1 MPFSGPLSYGQI
13 SLWRDIQRLPR
24 SRWHEVNISAVW
36 ELPEGTGPA
45 AVKDALKRL
54 AHHHPSLR
62 TTYDLSD
69 PDNPVQLVHEPDSL
83 SGLNVSEEAADDIQ
97 ETARRMAAA
106 PFDLTREFGW
116 RGRVIRRSGVATHLV
131 FTHHHLAA
139 DNWSQGIL
147 REEFQ
152 KALADPGSLSDR
164 ADSYSLIT
172 MAEEQRGD
180 AFKARRTA
188 AERHWEK
195 VLAASAELPEPRST
209 STERPSHVVQGAV
222 RSTAAQ
228 TAAQQLADRLS
239 LPKASVLL
247 TAYTRAVARVCGLPS
262 VPLRLQSSNRG
273 NARWGSYVTS
283 MNQWAA
289 GCLDADPGA
298 DFGELAQAVNKAAFL
313 AYRMGIY
320 DPDSIRLI
328 KQRFPSVSVDPEPVW
343 AFNYMVRP
351 AVGVADAEESDVPVV
366 KWDQQVSAIGPKFH
380 TRFIE
385 DGSAALTI
393 WLRGRQVGEELVSEL
408 LLGIHEVLVSEAR
421 ELRNGPRTG
430 KR

>member
-24 SRWHEVNISAVW
+24 DRWHEVNISTVW
-36 ELPEGTGPA
+36 ELPEGTGAA
-45 AVKDALKRL
+45 AVKDALKAL
-54 AHHHPSLR
+54 AHRHPSLR

-69 PDNPVQLVHEPDSL
+69 PHHPVQLVHEPDSL
-83 SGLNVSEEAADDIQ
+83 SDLKVPEEAAGDVQ
-97 ETARRMAAA
+97 ETARRMAAL
-106 PFDLTREFGW
+106 PFDLTTEFGW
-116 RGRVIRRSGVATHLV
+116 RGRVLTRSGTATHLV

-152 KALADPGSLSDR
+152 KALADPGSFLGPG
-164 ADSYSLIT
+164 DSYSLIT

-180 AFKARRTA
+180 PFKARRTA

-195 VLAASAELPEPRST
+195 VLTASAEIPEQPLPT
-209 STERPSHVVQGAV
+209 SDERPFHVLQAAV

-228 TAAQQLADRLS
+228 TAAQQLAERLS
-239 LPKASVLL
+239 LPKSSVLL
-247 TAYTRAVARVCGLPS
+247 TAYTRAVAQVCGLPS
-262 VPLRLQSSNRG
+262 VPVRLQSSNRG

-289 GCLDADPGA
+289 GCLDANAGTS
-298 DFGELAQAVNKAAFL
+298 FGELAQGINKAAFL
-313 AYRMGIY
+313 AYRMGMY
-320 DPDSIRLI
+320 DPDSIGLM
-328 KQRFPSVSVDPEPVW
+328 KQRFPSAGIDPEPVW

-351 AVGVADAEESDVPVV
+351 AARAADPEESDVPVV
-366 KWDQQVSAIGPKFH
+366 KWERQVSAIGPKFH

-393 WLRGRQVGEELVSEL
+393 WLRAREVGKELVSEL

-421 ELRNGPRTG
+421 GLRNGER
-430 KR
+430 

>member
-1 MPFSGPLSYGQI
+1 MPFPGPLSFGQI
-13 SLWRDIQRLPR
+13 SLWRDIQGLPR
-24 SRWHEVNISAVW
+24 DRWHEVNISAVW
-36 ELPEGTGPA
+36 ELPEGTGAA
-45 AVKDALKRL
+45 AVKDALKAL
-54 AHHHPSLR
+54 AHRHPSLR

-69 PDNPVQLVHEPDSL
+69 PRHPVQLVHEPDSL
-83 SGLNVSEEAADDIQ
+83 PDLNVSEETAGDVR
-97 ETARRMAAA
+97 ETARRMAAQ
-106 PFDLTREFGW
+106 PFDLTAEFGW
-116 RGRVIRRSGVATHLV
+116 RGRVVTRSGTATHLV
-131 FTHHHLAA
+131 FTHHHLTA

-152 KALADPGSLSDR
+152 KALADPGAFFDR
-164 ADSYSLIT
+164 TDSYSLIT

-180 AFKARRTA
+180 AFKARRAA

-195 VLAASAELPEPRST
+195 VLAASAEIP
-209 STERPSHVVQGAV
+209 ERPRTTSAEPPCDVLQAAV

-228 TAAQQLADRLS
+228 TAAEQLADRLS

-247 TAYTRAVARVCGLPS
+247 TAYTRAVAQVCGLPS
-262 VPLRLQSSNRG
+262 VPVRLQSSNRG

-289 GCLDADPGA
+289 DCLDAGPGTGFA
-298 DFGELAQAVNKAAFL
+298 ELAQAVNKAAFL

-320 DPDSIRLI
+320 DPDSIRQI
-328 KQRFPSVSVDPEPVW
+328 KRRFPSASVDPEPVW

-351 AVGVADAEESDVPVV
+351 AVGAADPEESDVPVV
-366 KWDQQVSAIGPKFH
+366 TWEQQVSAIGPKFH

-393 WLRGRQVGEELVSEL
+393 WLRGRQVSKELVSEL

-421 ELRNGPRTG
+421 GLRHGER
-430 KR
+430 

>member
-1 MPFSGPLSYGQI
+1 MPFSGPLSFGQI

-36 ELPEGTGPA
+36 ELPEGTGVA
-45 AVKDALKRL
+45 AVKEALKAL

-69 PDNPVQLVHEPDSL
+69 PENPVQLVHEPDSPV
-83 SGLNVSEEAADDIQ
+83 GLNVSEEAAGDAQ
-97 ETARRMAAA
+97 ETARRMAAQ
-106 PFDLTREFGW
+106 PFDLTSEFGW
-116 RGRVIRRSGVATHLV
+116 RGRVITRSGTATHLV
-131 FTHHHLAA
+131 FTHHHLTA

-147 REEFQ
+147 REEFH
-152 KALADPGSLSDR
+152 KVLADPGSFVGR

-195 VLAASAELPEPRST
+195 VLTASAEIPEPRPASAG
-209 STERPSHVVQGAV
+209 SPCHVLQAAV

-228 TAAQQLADRLS
+228 TAAQELADRLS

-247 TAYTRAVARVCGLPS
+247 TAYTRAVAQVCGLPS
-262 VPLRLQSSNRG
+262 VPVRLQSSNRG

-289 GCLDADPGA
+289 GCLDADTGTS
-298 DFGELAQAVNKAAFL
+298 FGELAQAVNKAAFL

-320 DPDSIRLI
+320 DPDAIRLI
-328 KQRFPSVSVDPEPVW
+328 KQRFPAASIDPEPVW

-351 AVGVADAEESDVPVV
+351 AAGVVEPEESDVPVV

-393 WLRGRQVGEELVSEL
+393 WLRGRQVSKELVSEL

-421 ELRNGPRTG
+421 GPGLGER
-430 KR
+430 